1 MSAILYYLV
10 VFPISLLPLP
20 IIYFFTNGIYFVFAY
35 LLPYREK
42 VILKNLRN
50 SFPDKNE
57 KEIQQIKR
65 KFYKHF
71 YNILAEGIKNLSI
84 SKEEL
89 KRRVKIK
96 NPEILE
102 KLYQK
107 NKNVLLVSG
116 HFNNWEWLISSQNF
130 LFSHQAVGIGMP
142 LSSKFWDKKLNER
155 RSRFGM
161 HVIHSKIV
169 HEYFSK
175 KHEKPFATL
184 ILSDQSP
191 GDSKKAYWMQFLNQ
205 ETAVLFGCEKLA
217 HTYDQAVVFFI
228 VNKIK
233 RGHYEIELQVITEN
247 PKNCSWGEI
256 TEKHATL
263 LENKIQKNPEFW
275 LWSHKRWKRE
285 VPKNLDELKKE
296 QKLKFDEKFK
306 HTS

>member
-1 MSAILYYLV
+1 MSAILYYIV

-20 IIYFFTNGIYFVFAY
+20 VIYFFTNGIYFVFAY
-35 LLPYREK
+35 IFPYREK
-42 VILKNLRN
+42 VIIKNLKN

-71 YNILAEGIKNLSI
+71 CDILAEGIKNLSI

-102 KLYQK
+102 ELYKK

-116 HFNNWEWLISSQNF
+116 HFNNWEWLITSQNF

-155 RSRFGM
+155 RSRFGI
-161 HVIHSKIV
+161 HVIHAKIV

-191 GDSKKAYWMQFLNQ
+191 GDAKKAYWMQFLNQ
-205 ETAVLFGCEKLA
+205 ETAVLFGCEQLA

-233 RGHYEIELQVITEN
+233 RGYYEIELQVITEN

-263 LENKIQKNPEFW
+263 LENEIQKNPQFW

-285 VPKNLDELKKE
+285 VPKNLDDLKKE
-296 QKLKFDEKFK
+296 QKLKFNEKFK
-306 HTS
+306 HIS